1 MHIAIEGCSHGE
13 LDTIYRAI
21 KRLEEIHKLKVDL
34 LICCGDFQSVRNE
47 QDLKCMACPT
57 KYMEMH
63 DFYKYHSG
71 EKQAPVL
78 TIFIGGNHEA
88 SNYLQELPYG
98 GWVAPNIYYM
108 GYAGV
113 VRFGGL
119 RIGGLSGIY
128 KGPDYLKGHFE
139 KSPYSG
145 ETARSVYH
153 VRNLEVFRLKQLS
166 GESDIFISHD
176 WPRGIY
182 QHGPKE
188 QLLKFKKFFRKDIMS
203 NTLGSRPAEELLKK
217 LKPKYWFSGHLHIKF
232 AALLKHQDEN
242 THKPKIT
249 KFLALDKCL
258 PRRDFLQVI
267 EVPTTEPLELKYDA
281 EWLTILRLTNHL
293 LSVSSRAVY
302 MPGPGG
308 TERYQFTPTPEEIE
322 GTIAMMDCDLKI
334 PDCFAPTA
342 RSYSETHGRPKMD
355 YVRMPQPVMNPQTI
369 NICSKL
375 GIDDPVA
382 MLLGIKKN
390 SMSSPRVT
398 PPRSGLNSS
407 ELNITLESSKLSVT
421 NVDEIEGSDDD
432 TGDIIME
439 MRLSPDPEDKPS
451 NTIEEAVSPIRGDNV
466 PQDEDT
472 LQDEDTKR
480 QPASSSPRT
489 PVPRRGLRLSEPKME
504 MDGSSPLHFSI
515 DSSSASSLSE
525 GEFSP
530 SLSPG
535 TKRTND
541 ESEKEVSQASVSS
554 SSASSEG
561 NKTKKFKRRNQAIY
575 SSTEE
580 EG

>member
-1 MHIAIEGCSHGE
+1 MHIAVEGCSHGE

-21 KRLEEIHKLKVDL
+21 QKLEEIHKLKIDL

-47 QDLKCMACPT
+47 QDLRCMACPA

-78 TIFIGGNHEA
+78 TLFIGGNHEA

-98 GWVAPNIYYM
+98 GWVAPNIFYM
-108 GYAGV
+108 GYASI

-139 KSPYSG
+139 KTPYSAD
-145 ETARSVYH
+145 TTRSVYH

-166 GESDIFISHD
+166 GDNDIFISHD

-188 QLLKFKKFFRKDIMS
+188 RLLKFKKHFRKEIMS

-217 LKPKYWFSGHLHIKF
+217 LQPKFWFSGHLHIKF

-322 GTIAMMDCDLKI
+322 ETTDMMDGDLKI
-334 PDCFAPTA
+334 PLNFAPTA
-342 RSYSETHGRPKMD
+342 RSYNESQGKPKMD
-355 YVRMPQPVMNPQTI
+355 YVRMPQPLMNPQTV
-369 NICSKL
+369 NLCSKL

-382 MLLGIKKN
+382 LLLGIKK
-390 SMSSPRVT
+390 SALSSPRLT
-398 PPRSGLNSS
+398 PPRSSLNSS
-407 ELNITLESSKLSVT
+407 EMNITLESSKLSVT
-421 NVDEIEGSDDD
+421 NVDEIEVSDDD

-439 MRLSPDPEDKPS
+439 MRLSPEPEDKLS
-451 NTIEEAVSPIRGDNV
+451 NKIEEVVSPIRGESESILE
-466 PQDEDT
+466 DEDAV
-472 LQDEDTKR
+472 R

-489 PVPRRGLRLSEPKME
+489 PISRRELRLSDPKI
-504 MDGSSPLHFSI
+504 DGGSSPLPFSI
-515 DSSSASSLSE
+515 DSSSASSSLSE
-525 GEFSP
+525 GELSP
-530 SLSPG
+530 SQSPG

-541 ESEKEVSQASVSS
+541 ESEKEISQASVSS
-554 SSASSEG
+554 SSASSGG
-561 NKTKKFKRRNQAIY
+561 NRIKKIKRRNQAIY